1 MKYDVFRQSL
11 CYLMHAHASSSFTDN
26 KTAFKRGKNQKLCR
40 IECCLAISMAIN
52 LNYERSFT
60 CSWPDLINTASNSK
74 IFIHFQVCLT
84 IWKNKKQKETNY
96 TRAHE
101 MYTFRVESVVYKI
114 LWQVWRAW
122 SRILIIYRTLDDRF
136 AATTNPHTHAHVAE
150 VYDSKFGDFN
160 NTFERCSVFAYSVK
174 WEKKHFN
181 LKLKLKLKLLNM
193 CNAKLTRF
201 QHWPNLSA
209 NDTTT

>member
-1 MKYDVFRQSL
+1 
-11 CYLMHAHASSSFTDN
+11 MHAHASSSFIDS
-26 KTAFKRGKNQKLCR
+26 KTEFKRGKKSKLFR
-40 IECCLAISMAIN
+40 VKCCLVISMAIN

-84 IWKNKKQKETNY
+84 IWKKKTAKQNKKETNY

-101 MYTFRVESVVYKI
+101 MYTFWVEPVVYKI

-136 AATTNPHTHAHVAE
+136 AATTNPHT
-150 VYDSKFGDFN
+150 DTLQIFGDFN
-160 NTFERCSVFAYSVK
+160 NTFE
-174 WEKKHFN
+174 
-181 LKLKLKLKLLNM
+181 
-193 CNAKLTRF
+193 
-201 QHWPNLSA
+201 
-209 NDTTT
+209 